1 MTWST
6 HVGNNWTMDSLWS
19 FNLFPI
25 LFMFSNFSFIFCQ
38 FFFTLT
44 EKLLDTVGLNCW
56 ICFRE
61 SLGEKLQSPIVFQ
74 VTYSKEKNHNHVL
87 HALHTMALE
96 YFIFTEIY
104 FLKNRKNT
112 LIRRCDFIFFQEC
125 TDQWRIECVLNPL
138 PMQTLNIIGKQR
150 PRDII
155 LMAWFTL

>member
-1 MTWST
+1 MWGIIEQWIHYEVLICFQFFSCFQT
-6 HVGNNWTMDSLWS
+6 SLLYS
-19 FNLFPI
+19 AN
-25 LFMFSNFSFIFCQ
+25 

-44 EKLLDTVGLNCW
+44 EKLLDTVGLNCC

-61 SLGEKLQSPIVFQ
+61 SLGEKLQPPIVFQ
-74 VTYSKEKNHNHVL
+74 VTYSNEKNRNHVL